1 MRLRHRV
8 VTSRDGP
15 QVRYPR
21 GAVTEV
27 LYLASPVSGAS
38 GASGASGVPG
48 AAAPAAPPLDAAG
61 LVLDRVHD
69 VTTAVSRTLARHYD
83 CVLVEVGPH
92 VAGGPLALL
101 DGFLSGERAERD
113 RERRF
118 RRDRVLALVPPLP
131 AASRE
136 AILFDLGQRRIGGWL
151 SAPTPATLAARV
163 AELVTP
169 APSTRALCAAG
180 GGITGVYY
188 ELGVLRCLEDAF
200 GGFSVHDFDMYFGI
214 SAGAIVTSLVAN
226 RVELDRCLRE
236 LDPTNRGG
244 FDLDLGLRDLA
255 LRDLPSRVCSVGRHL
270 LDYRERI
277 RHREERLTVTGAL
290 SQLAALFGPFFAPDD
305 KRRRL
310 AEIFAEP
317 GRTDDFRRLDRRLY
331 IGATDQDRREHVLFG
346 EPGVDHVPISRA
358 VLASA
363 AIHPFLSSVTIDG
376 RRYTDGFVT
385 RTTNIVSA
393 VERGANLVVLI
404 DPFLPLVA
412 EEAGFNHRHSL
423 LWVLVQDYKTV
434 AYTRY
439 EQAARALHETHPAVT
454 VVKFLPSN
462 RMRRLLAT
470 NPIATANFDPIVTQA
485 YASTYR
491 RLERMAYRLGP
502 ALAEHG
508 IELTLETAARKVHLL
523 DASPAP
529 RAELLCAGE
538 LAPRRPRAAVA
549 A

>member
-1 MRLRHRV
+1 MTR
-8 VTSRDGP
+8 
-15 QVRYPR
+15 
-21 GAVTEV
+21 V
-27 LYLASPVSGAS
+27 LYLAQETTAS
-38 GASGASGVPG
+38 A
-48 AAAPAAPPLDAAG
+48 DAAG
-61 LVLDRVHD
+61 ERTAD
-69 VTTAVSRTLARHYD
+69 VARAVQRTTEVYFDAMLI
-83 CVLVEVGPH
+83 EVGPT
-92 VAGGPLALL
+92 VPGGPLALL
-101 DGFLSGERAERD
+101 DRFLELRHADRD

-118 RRDRVLALVPPLP
+118 RCDRIL
-131 AASRE
+131 
-136 AILFDLGQRRIGGWL
+136 AILPDMPGAMRDAIVFELGRRRIGGWL
-151 SAPTPATLAARV
+151 ASPTSAVLNARI
-163 AELVTP
+163 AELVRP
-169 APSTRALCAAG
+169 PVSKKALCAAG

-200 GGFSVHDFDMYFGI
+200 DGFSVHDFDLYYGI

-236 LDPTNRGG
+236 VDPDNRDGV
-244 FDLDLGLRDLA
+244 DLELGLRNLTV
-255 LRDLPSRVCSVGRHL
+255 RDLPARLCSVGRHL
-270 LDYRERI
+270 LDYRDRV
-277 RHREERLTVTGAL
+277 RHGEERLSLTGAA
-290 SQLAALFGPFFAPDD
+290 SQLAALFGPFFSAED
-305 KRRRL
+305 KARRL
-310 AEIFAEP
+310 ADVFSEP
-317 GRTDDFRRLDRRLY
+317 GRSDDFRRLGKQLY

-363 AIHPFLSSVTIDG
+363 AIHPFMTSVIIDG

-393 VERGANLVVLI
+393 VERGANLIVLV
-404 DPFLPLVA
+404 DPFLPLIT
-412 EEAGFNHRHSL
+412 EEPGFNHRHSL

-439 EQAARALHETHPAVT
+439 EHAAAAMHALHPAVT
-454 VVKFLPSN
+454 MLSFLPSN

-502 ALAEHG
+502 ALADHG
-508 IELTLETAARKVHLL
+508 IGLTLETAARQVRLL

-529 RAELLCAGE
+529 RAELLCAGP
-538 LAPRRPRAAVA
+538 LAQRRPTAVA